1 MENFLYLLPEVFL
14 FVVATILLILGLFI
28 KNIRLINNLS
38 IISLLI
44 GLILIINQPYQS
56 IFDNSYV
63 IDEFSTVFKSM
74 ILIGSIAS
82 LMMFIS
88 SKEDLHIDFYEFPIL
103 IIFATLGMMVMV
115 SSNDLLSM
123 FIGLELQSLS
133 LYVLAALNRNSLL
146 SSEAGIKY
154 FILGALS
161 SGLLLFGISYIYG
174 FSGNTNFNLSA
185 VNYDTESLGLLLGIV
200 LSLQD

>member
-28 KNIRLINNLS
+28 KNIRLINNLA

-82 LMMFIS
+82 LMMF
-88 SKEDLHIDFYEFPIL
+88 
-103 IIFATLGMMVMV
+103 
-115 SSNDLLSM
+115 
-123 FIGLELQSLS
+123 LS
-133 LYVLAALNRNSLL
+133 L
-146 SSEAGIKY
+146 IH
-154 FILGALS
+154 I
-161 SGLLLFGISYIYG
+161 
-174 FSGNTNFNLSA
+174 
-185 VNYDTESLGLLLGIV
+185 
-200 LSLQD
+200 